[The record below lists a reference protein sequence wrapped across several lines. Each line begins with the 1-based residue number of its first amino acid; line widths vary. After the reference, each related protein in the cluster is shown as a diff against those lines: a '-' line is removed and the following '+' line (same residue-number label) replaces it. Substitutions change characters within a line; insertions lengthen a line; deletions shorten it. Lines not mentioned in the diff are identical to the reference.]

1 MSDSFNALKELY
13 KNYKH
18 KDDDM
23 IKLKEWVQSIPV
35 KNFRLDLFWYFLVI
49 FTIIIIIFAL
59 ISFYINIPLDTLIKS
74 MNLPDNISDGIPI
87 STSEIDIG
95 TEGDLD
101 I

>member
-49 FTIIIIIFAL
+49 FTIIIIILAL
-59 ISFYINIPLDTLIKS
+59 ISFYMNIPVDTLIKS